1 MRDHG
6 GVDGMTD
13 GQLATLAQA
22 GDRAAFGALAD
33 RWRRPLER
41 FAGRLLADDE
51 AARDACQEAMLK
63 AWVHIRRLREPDM
76 FKPWL
81 HQIAVNA
88 CRDRQRAVRTRE
100 PVAAAL
106 DDAVAATAAETAPG
120 PVEIAEQRETARRV
134 RTALAR
140 LSHEHREA
148 IVLRELEGYTSPE
161 VAAITGVPPATVRSR
176 LFYGLRA
183 LRRELERDGTRP
195 DDDDGGRR

>member
-1 MRDHG
+1 
-6 GVDGMTD
+6 MTD
-13 GQLATLAQA
+13 GQLAALAQA
-22 GDRAAFGALAD
+22 GDRDAFGTLAD

-41 FAGRLLADDE
+41 FLARLLADEE
-51 AARDACQEAMLK
+51 AARDACQEALLK
-63 AWVHIRRLREPDM
+63 AWVHIRRLRDPEM

-88 CRDRQRAVRTRE
+88 CRDRQRAARVRE
-100 PVAAAL
+100 PLGDPL
-106 DDAVAATAAETAPG
+106 DDAVIEAAAGARPG
-120 PVEIAEQRETARRV
+120 PAEIAEQRQVAHQV

-161 VAAITGVPPATVRSR
+161 VAALVGVPPATVRSR

-183 LRRELERDGTRP
+183 LRRELEAVAAP
-195 DDDDGGRR
+195 PDDGGRA